1 MVMKIILIGFL
12 ILLTGSTF
20 AQVEPWPTDSLKDYE
35 GAVVNVY
42 TKEYL
47 VKYNRMKRMVVKVY
61 PYALHAADVIDEIDE
76 DAEAIK
82 RRGKRNRYFK
92 HAYKDLKQDFKYFI
106 LDLYTSEGVML
117 MKLIHRET
125 GMTVYDISSKYRG
138 KQKAEM
144 FNLMAKIW
152 DQDLHVQFK
161 PAEGDDK
168 IVQQVIADIQSGLV
182 PFNNEIVKIDKL
194 AFRNKKQK
202 EKELKKRNKKNKR
215 EYEKRKK
222 KRQKDKIKLARKKRR
237 GK

>member
-1 MVMKIILIGFL
+1 MKTVLIYGL
-12 ILLTGSTF
+12 TLLSFGVF
-20 AQVEPWPTDSLKDYE
+20 GQVENWSNDSLRDIE
-35 GAVVNVY
+35 GDIVTVY

-47 VKYNRMKRMVVKVY
+47 NKYNRMKRIVVKVY

-76 DAEAIK
+76 DAQAIK
-82 RRGKRNRYFK
+82 RRGKKNRYFK

-138 KQKAEM
+138 KRKAEM

-152 DQDLHVQFK
+152 DQDLHVEFQ
-161 PAEGDDK
+161 PVEGDDK
-168 IVQQVIADIQSGLV
+168 IVEQVISDIQSGLV

-194 AFRNKKQK
+194 AYRDKKQK
-202 EKELKKRNKKNKR
+202 EKEWKKKNKKNKK
-215 EYEKRKK
+215 EYEKKKK
-222 KRQKDKIKLARKKRR
+222 KRDKEKMKLAKKKRR
-237 GK
+237 GE